1 MRKIIILSIIASI
14 ILGCGPQKYP
24 IEIVNSPSGKYQIKA
39 TINTDESDKAK
50 YLCVKLHLL
59 DAQGKELSQLQ
70 SNVSQTMKWAIG
82 WMGKDDIVI
91 FHSSDLV
98 LSQFYFDESSI
109 QSATSFQRNEAPL
122 IMSSR
127 GSGTTEGSSEAQH
140 PHPPL
145 PLRWIPPPVGRRN
158 DVSLLPNLLLYPL
171 PPPAKHAK

>member
-91 FHSSDLV
+91 FYSSDLGTYAYKIENNTLKKMKTTDV
-98 LSQFYFDESSI
+98 I
-109 QSATSFQRNEAPL
+109 
-122 IMSSR
+122 IKR
-127 GSGTTEGSSEAQH
+127 GEQLKKLKYK
-140 PHPPL
+140 P
-145 PLRWIPPPVGRRN
+145 
-158 DVSLLPNLLLYPL
+158 
-171 PPPAKHAK
+171 